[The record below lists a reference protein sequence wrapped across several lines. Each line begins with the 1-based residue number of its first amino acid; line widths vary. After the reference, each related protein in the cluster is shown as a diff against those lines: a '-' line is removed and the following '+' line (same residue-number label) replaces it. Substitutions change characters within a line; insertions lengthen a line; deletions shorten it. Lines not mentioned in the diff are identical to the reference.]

1 MDFRAWG
8 GKVRGRGRE
17 LETGE
22 ETERQT
28 DRQTERKRD
37 RETHREVYL
46 LGSTP
51 LTITKITTIN
61 SLSSSKLLD

>member
-22 ETERQT
+22 E
-28 DRQTERKRD
+28 TERKRD